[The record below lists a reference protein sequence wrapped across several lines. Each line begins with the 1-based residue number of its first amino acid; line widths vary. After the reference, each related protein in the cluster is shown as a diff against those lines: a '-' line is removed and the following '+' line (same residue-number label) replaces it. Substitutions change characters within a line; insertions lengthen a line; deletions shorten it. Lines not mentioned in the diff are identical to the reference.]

1 MERTCIIVAAGE
13 YGGEKIARRDGDMLI
28 AADAGYLLCQRLG
41 LAPDQVVGDFDSM
54 GFVPDRSNVT
64 RLPVEKDDTDT
75 LRALRIGASMG
86 YRRFEIHAGTGGRV
100 DHTIAN
106 IQCLIWL
113 AERDLRGWLIDKSA
127 AMTVI
132 RDASIALPPRDR
144 GTVSVFAVGGPC
156 DGVTIKGLKYQ
167 IESARLEPG
176 FPLGVSNEYVGAAA
190 SIGAA
195 HGTLLICLP
204 RDLVCE

>member
-1 MERTCIIVAAGE
+1 MERTCIIVGAGE

-54 GFVPDRSNVT
+54 GFVPERPGVT

-113 AERDLRGWLIDKSA
+113 AERGLRGFGVETQGLVLTQTLHAEIVPTVLEGLPA
-127 AMTVI
+127 A
-132 RDASIALPPRDR
+132 AAAL
-144 GTVSVFAVGGPC
+144 
-156 DGVTIKGLKYQ
+156 
-167 IESARLEPG
+167 ARVVDLPTGG
-176 FPLGVSNEYVGAAA
+176 FPLKANRYE
-190 SIGAA
+190 
-195 HGTLLICLP
+195 
-204 RDLVCE
+204 RD